1 MLVFFNFIRTPRIFR
16 SDYANNKAA
25 VAQGVISNRPNSV
38 APRTAR
44 GTGRFVVLKLT
55 ELRRSV
61 RSENKSVEGM
71 RDSFGENTDEERDRI
86 SRQTGL
92 RWSIARQST
101 TGNLERTNWT
111 RVRVLT
117 TAMTVK
123 CTDRHACEKQHQH
136 QCWNNGSKYTTR
148 VYRHSLHSILIVRN
162 IPLIIK
168 GFLQFRLQTKEIIH
182 DCAWD
187 RSGLRFLSLFSV
199 PRCPSTSPSSG
210 KRQASGY
217 PAGQF

>member
-1 MLVFFNFIRTPRIFR
+1 MFRATPETSRTNAISGTNLDWSNADPSFDCDWRNQLGQRTNKSNAEMLVFFNFIRTPRIFR

-92 RWSIARQST
+92 RWSIAR
-101 TGNLERTNWT
+101 
-111 RVRVLT
+111 
-117 TAMTVK
+117 
-123 CTDRHACEKQHQH
+123 
-136 QCWNNGSKYTTR
+136 
-148 VYRHSLHSILIVRN
+148 
-162 IPLIIK
+162 
-168 GFLQFRLQTKEIIH
+168 
-182 DCAWD
+182 
-187 RSGLRFLSLFSV
+187 
-199 PRCPSTSPSSG
+199 
-210 KRQASGY
+210 
-217 PAGQF
+217 